1 MERGAGPNRCRAR
14 SRARDRAVLSAAIAV
29 AVPAAAVETS
39 IVTSPTPTAGAD
51 VSYAVSLDGTELAIG
66 APGENAIA
74 GAVYS
79 VDCSTLPCAAPLRIA
94 PSDIV
99 AGDAFG
105 TAVGVSGDTLIA
117 TAPGPEPGAAY
128 VFVSSGSGW
137 VQQAR
142 LVPSGGTS
150 GERFGLSASVSG
162 DRLAVGA
169 DKAGAGAGA
178 VYVFVRNGTTWTQEA
193 RLTAADA
200 TLQDALG
207 SSVSLDADTL
217 VAGAPFKR
225 GFALGSYANGAA
237 YVFARDAGGW
247 SQQAKLLAASSA
259 NGDLFGLAVN
269 VVGSRVLI
277 GAPYALISQGAAYV
291 FDRSA
296 SAWTQTAALTAAAG
310 AQGDEFGWSV
320 AQSDANILVGA
331 PFAGQLAG
339 AACGGNFLFD
349 GTSFGESGNGSIEA
363 PVLNEMAGWSIVASG
378 TRWVM
383 SAPGYVVGTDEHAGA
398 AYWFDPAITV
408 FHSGFDLPGAC
419 GAE

>member
-1 MERGAGPNRCRAR
+1 M
-14 SRARDRAVLSAAIAV
+14 
-29 AVPAAAVETS
+29 
-39 IVTSPTPTAGAD
+39 TSPAPAAGAD
-51 VSYAVSLDGTELAIG
+51 VSYAVGLDGTELAIG

-74 GAVYS
+74 GAVYAI
-79 VDCSTLPCAAPLRIA
+79 DCSTLPCAPPLRIA

-105 TAVGVSGDTLIA
+105 TAVGVSGNTLIA
-117 TAPGPEPGAAY
+117 TASGAEPGAAY
-128 VFVSSGSGW
+128 VFVSNGSGW

-142 LVPSGGTS
+142 LTPSGGTS
-150 GERFGLSASVSG
+150 GERFGVSASVSG
-162 DRLAVGA
+162 DRLAIGA
-169 DKAGAGAGA
+169 DKAGGGAGA
-178 VYVFVRNGTTWTQEA
+178 IYVFVRNGTTWTQEA

-200 TLQDALG
+200 TLPDALG

-217 VAGAPFKR
+217 VAGAPFKH
-225 GFALGSYANGAA
+225 GSALGSYANGAA
-237 YVFARDAGGW
+237 YVFTRDAGGW

-269 VVGSRVLI
+269 VVADRAVI

-296 SAWTQTAALTAAAG
+296 GAWTQDAALTAAAG

-320 AQSDANILVGA
+320 AQSDANIHVGA

-339 AACGGNFLFD
+339 AACGGDYLFD
-349 GTSFGESGNGSIEA
+349 GTSLAEVASGSIEA
-363 PVLNEMAGWSIVASG
+363 PVRNEMAGWSIVASG
-378 TRWVM
+378 ARWIM
-383 SAPGYVVGTDEHAGA
+383 SAPGYVIGTDEHAGA
-398 AYWFDPAITV
+398 AYWFDATITV